1 MIGYLKG
8 EFIYSDNDKIV
19 LNVNGVGYD
28 IFIKQK
34 DIVNMKKGGEYQFY
48 IQTFFKEQIGF
59 ELYGF
64 DSLKEKRVFNQ
75 LVKVNK
81 VGSKTALA
89 VLDGNNPEDLIS
101 AIIDK
106 QVHILSAVKGIG
118 KKTSER
124 IILELSDKFKKEF
137 KGIVASNKSK
147 KGSESVLL
155 DDLNSILNNLGYS
168 TRQIR
173 LVMDSLTK
181 SDIESN
187 DLESLIKVS
196 LKRMRGI

>member
-8 EFIYSDNDKIV
+8 EFIYSDSDKIV

-28 IFIKQK
+28 IFIKSR
-34 DIVNMKKGGEYQFY
+34 DIVNMKKGAEYQFY

-137 KGIVASNKSK
+137 KGIVASNKGK
-147 KGSESVLL
+147 KGTETVLL
-155 DDLNSILNNLGYS
+155 DDLNSILSNLGYS

-187 DLESLIKVS
+187 DLESLIKIS

>member
-8 EFIYSDNDKIV
+8 EFIYSDNDKVV
-19 LNVNGVGYD
+19 LNVNNVGYD
-28 IFIKQK
+28 LFIKQK
-34 DIVNMKKGGEYQFY
+34 DIPNMKKGGEYQFY
-48 IQTFFKEQIGF
+48 IQAFFKEQIGF

-89 VLDGNNPEDLIS
+89 VLDGNSPEDLIS

-137 KGIVASNKSK
+137 KGIVASNKGK
-147 KGSESVLL
+147 KGGESVLL
-155 DDLNSILNNLGYS
+155 DDLNSILGNLGYS

-181 SDIESN
+181 SDIEGS
-187 DLESLIKVS
+187 DLESLIKIS

>member
-8 EFIYSDNDKIV
+8 EFVYSDNDRIV

-28 IFIKQK
+28 LLIKQR
-34 DIVNMKKGGEYQFY
+34 DIPNMKKGAEYQFY
-48 IQTFFKEQIGF
+48 VQTFFKEQIGF

-89 VLDGNNPEDLIS
+89 VLDGNSPEDLIS

-106 QVHILSAVKGIG
+106 QVDILSAVKGIG

-137 KGIVASNKSK
+137 KGIVASNKVN
-147 KGSESVLL
+147 KGDESALL
-155 DDLNSILNNLGYS
+155 DDLNSILLNLGYS

-173 LVMDSLTK
+173 SVLDSLTK
-181 SDIESN
+181 ADVEGK
-187 DLESLIKVS
+187 DLEELIKVS

>member
-8 EFIYSDNDKIV
+8 EFVYSDNDKIV
-19 LNVNGVGYD
+19 LNVNNVGYD
-28 IFIKQK
+28 IYIKNK
-34 DIVNMKKGGEYQFY
+34 DIPNMKKGAEYQFY

-64 DSLKEKRVFNQ
+64 DSLKEKKVFNQ

-89 VLDGNNPEDLIS
+89 VLDGNSPEDLIS

-137 KGIVASNKSK
+137 KGIVSSNKGK
-147 KGSESVLL
+147 KGDDTVLL
-155 DDLNSILNNLGYS
+155 NDLNSILMNLGYS

-173 LVMDSLTK
+173 LVLDTLTK
-181 SDIESN
+181 SDVEGK
-187 DLESLIKVS
+187 DLESLIKIS
-196 LKRMRGI
+196 LKRMRGL

>member
-34 DIVNMKKGGEYQFY
+34 DIINMKKGAEYQFY
-48 IQTFFKEQIGF
+48 IQTFFKEQVGF

-137 KGIVASNKSK
+137 KGIVASNKGK
-147 KGSESVLL
+147 KGSSNALL
-155 DDLNSILNNLGYS
+155 DDLNSILGNLGYS
-168 TRQIR
+168 TRQIK

-181 SDIESN
+181 SDVEGN
-187 DLESLIKVS
+187 DLEALIKIS

>member
-8 EFIYSDNDKIV
+8 EFIYSDNDRVV
-19 LNVNGVGYD
+19 LDVNGVGYD
-28 IFIKQK
+28 LLIKPK
-34 DIVNMKKGGEYQFY
+34 DISNMKKGGEYQFY
-48 IQTFFKEQIGF
+48 VQTFFKEQIGF

-89 VLDGNNPEDLIS
+89 VLDGNSPEDLIS

-106 QVHILSAVKGIG
+106 QVNILSAVKGIG

-137 KGIVASNKSK
+137 KGIVSSNKGK
-147 KGSESVLL
+147 KGDDSALL
-155 DDLNSILNNLGYS
+155 DDLNSILMNLGYS

-173 LVMDSLTK
+173 LVLDSLTK
-181 SDIESN
+181 ADVEGQ
-187 DLESLIKVS
+187 DLEGLIKIS